1 MAAARMPAEIRRGVV
16 RTDAGDVDSCPALVP
31 EERCAV
37 LVRCAMR
44 SACGLPGARTA
55 AAGPV

>member
-1 MAAARMPAEIRRGVV
+1 MP
-16 RTDAGDVDSCPALVP
+16 GDVDSYLALVP

-44 SACGLPGARTA
+44 SACGLAGARTV
-55 AAGPV
+55 AAGFV